1 MNAEHVAPEVSDY
14 LRRSDR
20 AKTSR
25 RPNRKHS
32 TKVSH
37 WMGIPAFS
45 DVTVIGG
52 GPAGLAAAIAIA
64 QKGYRAS
71 LFDCAAP
78 PVDKACGEG
87 LMPDSLGVLQRL
99 GVEIPP
105 EAGARFRGIRFSNGR
120 SSVLADFPRG
130 VGIALR
136 RTALHTLLKHRAEAC
151 GVDLFWGVKHVQL
164 VEGGVS
170 VDGQFIA
177 SKLVIGADGQ
187 NSKVRREAGLDRVRT
202 ERRRFGFRRHYR
214 TEPWS
219 SYMEL
224 HWGPKSQIYITPV
237 TDGEICVSL
246 ISRDPQLRLESA
258 LKDYPEVSER
268 LRGALPIS
276 SERGALTVSRSLRS
290 VCRPG
295 LALVGDASGSVDAV
309 TGEGMCLSFKQAL
322 SLADAFASRDL
333 QSYAAAHRAIG
344 LRPRTMAS
352 LMLILDRHSGIERRV
367 LAALARHPEVFASL
381 LAIHVGERSF
391 GDLVS
396 WQALEFCRAF
406 LVA

>member
-1 MNAEHVAPEVSDY
+1 
-14 LRRSDR
+14 
-20 AKTSR
+20 
-25 RPNRKHS
+25 
-32 TKVSH
+32 
-37 WMGIPAFS
+37 MGIPVSS

-64 QKGYRAS
+64 QKGYRAN
-71 LFDCAAP
+71 LFDCAVP

-87 LMPDSLGVLQRL
+87 LMPDSVGVVQRL
-99 GVEIPP
+99 GVAIPP
-105 EAGARFRGIRFSNGR
+105 ETGARFRGIRFSNGR

-130 VGIALR
+130 EGIALR
-136 RTALHTLLKHRAEAC
+136 RTALHTLLKDRAEAC

-164 VEGGVS
+164 VDGGVS
-170 VDGQFIA
+170 VDGKFIG
-177 SKLVIGADGQ
+177 SRLVIGADGQ
-187 NSKVRREAGLDRVRT
+187 NSKVRRQAGLHRIRT
-202 ERRRFGFRRHYR
+202 ERQRFGFRRHYR
-214 TEPWS
+214 TAHWS

-237 TDGEICVSL
+237 TKDEICVSL
-246 ISRDPQLRLESA
+246 ISRDPQLRLEGA

-268 LRGALPIS
+268 LRGAAPIS

-309 TGEGMCLSFKQAL
+309 TGEGMCLAFKQAL
-322 SLADAFASRDL
+322 ALADAFAAGDL
-333 QSYAAAHRAIG
+333 RSYETVHRGIS

-352 LMLILDRHSGIERRV
+352 LMLMLDKHSGIERRV
-367 LAALARHPEVFASL
+367 LAALARHPGVFASL

-391 GDLVS
+391 GDLVC
-396 WQALEFCRAF
+396 WQSVDFCRAF
-406 LVA
+406 LTA